1 MEALRLKIIEI
12 AIMIEF
18 DCDFD
23 NDFDNDFDLDTFDF
37 TVAREVT
44 QKTVGKVLL
53 TITFL

>member
-1 MEALRLKIIEI
+1 VEALRLKIIEI

-18 DCDFD
+18 DC
-23 NDFDNDFDLDTFDF
+23 DFDNDFDLDTFDF